1 MSHLWGVFV
10 LFFRQTLV
18 CQSAI
23 LLPPPPL
30 HALVLAKWKLIYFLF
45 WLMFISIT
53 HPVLWEN
60 TRLSA
65 SALCRASSR
74 AMFLLL
80 FEWLN
85 HNLPRTASVGLV
97 TFMGGSDTVL
107 LMHGIKT
114 EHTSRQIQISSK
126 GDHKN
131 LSGIYVRANTHT
143 HTHTCVSFT
152 LGCDTDVSVLLTR
165 TPLWLYLLSQSKPDL
180 QREQALLNPL
190 HIPRWLQ

>member
-1 MSHLWGVFV
+1 
-10 LFFRQTLV
+10 
-18 CQSAI
+18 
-23 LLPPPPL
+23 
-30 HALVLAKWKLIYFLF
+30 
-45 WLMFISIT
+45 
-53 HPVLWEN
+53 
-60 TRLSA
+60 
-65 SALCRASSR
+65 
-74 AMFLLL
+74 MFLLL

-143 HTHTCVSFT
+143 HTRT
-152 LGCDTDVSVLLTR
+152 LVYHLLLDVTQMSV
-165 TPLWLYLLSQSKPDL
+165 YY
-180 QREQALLNPL
+180 
-190 HIPRWLQ
+190 